1 MPAQSFAAHAAFL
14 ISLAEPGQACTTFFD
29 EDDQTV
35 HEWEDGVLT
44 ISTDFTDY
52 TTYQLT
58 PVAGSA
64 PLQFEVVVENEDGV
78 DEFDADAQDDLADR
92 LARVAGQIRLFQ
104 SRRVLSDEETKV
116 LDALLL
122 PAGEWEWKEWAE
134 IGTGELQQAIAAH
147 QLDIELTMPTARQ
160 QHRVNA
166 GDDFSNGVLDWFRT
180 QLQPQG
186 WTLVAMPPFD
196 ELQQFFLVKAAAL
209 DQARYLMEQQGR
221 RLL

>member
-1 MPAQSFAAHAAFL
+1 MSQAFAEYAAFL
-14 ISLAEPGQACTTFFD
+14 ISLVEPGQARATFFD

-52 TTYQLT
+52 TSYTLT
-58 PVAGSA
+58 PVAGSS
-64 PLQFEVVVENEDGV
+64 PLQFDVLVENEDGV
-78 DEFDADAQDDLADR
+78 DDFDADAQEDLEDR
-92 LARVAGQIRLFQ
+92 LARLVGQIRLFEN
-104 SRRVLSDEETKV
+104 RRALSEEETKA

-134 IGTGELQQAIAAH
+134 IGTGELQQAMAAQ
-147 QLDIELTMPTARQ
+147 QLGIELSMPTARQ
-160 QHRVNA
+160 QQRVNA
-166 GDDFSNGVLDWFRT
+166 GDDFSNGVLDWFRA
-180 QLQPQG
+180 QLLPQG

-196 ELQQFFLVKAAAL
+196 ELQQFFLVKAAQL
-209 DQARYLMEQQGR
+209 DQARHLVEQQGR